1 MKTIHNPVAAPPTYS
16 EGMEVTPGVRTLYI
30 AGQVGW
36 DEHKN
41 VPGGIEAQTELLF
54 QNMQHVLESAGM
66 TFADIVKM
74 NTYLVEPDDLAGY
87 GAVRAR
93 MLQGVKPAAT
103 LVYIKQLIRPEL
115 LVEVDAVAVAK
126 A

>member
-16 EGMEVTPGVRTLYI
+16 EGIEVTPGARTLYI

-41 VPGGIEAQTELLF
+41 VPAGIEAQTELLF
-54 QNMQHVLESAGM
+54 QNMQRVLESAGM

-74 NTYLVEPDDLAGY
+74 NTYLVEPDDLVGY

>member
-1 MKTIHNPVAAPPTYS
+1 MKTIHNPVADPPTYS
-16 EGMEVTPGVRTLYI
+16 EGIEVVPGVRTLYI

-41 VPGGIEAQTELLF
+41 IPTGIGAQTELLF
-54 QNMQHVLESAGM
+54 QNMQRVLEAAGM
-66 TFADIVKM
+66 TFSDIVKM

-87 GAVRAR
+87 GAVRGR

-103 LVYIKQLIRPEL
+103 LVYVKQLIRPEL
-115 LVEVDAVAVAK
+115 LVEVDAMATAK
-126 A
+126 V